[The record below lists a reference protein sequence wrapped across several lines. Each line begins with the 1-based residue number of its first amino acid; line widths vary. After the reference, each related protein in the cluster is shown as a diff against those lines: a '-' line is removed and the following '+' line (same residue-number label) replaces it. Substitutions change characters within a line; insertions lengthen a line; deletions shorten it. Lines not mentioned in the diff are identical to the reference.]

1 METEES
7 MWPHYCV
14 RDRSWFCVA
23 AGEECNWCGKRESD
37 PDQVDRISRLS
48 TTTFGDLRQTAHET

>member
-1 METEES
+1 

-37 PDQVDRISRLS
+37 PDQLDRISRLS